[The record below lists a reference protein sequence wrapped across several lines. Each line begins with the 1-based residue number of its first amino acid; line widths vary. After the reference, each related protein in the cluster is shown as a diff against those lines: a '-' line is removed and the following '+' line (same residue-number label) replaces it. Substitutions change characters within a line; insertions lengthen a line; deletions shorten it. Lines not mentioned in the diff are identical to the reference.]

1 MKNIERMQGIFRNI
15 LTVIG
20 NRNEYQPCEDG
31 LAYLMKMKAEYVSKN
46 ELHENVQDLI
56 SVSGNVMRYAV
67 QNENY
72 ALAEKM
78 RELIFKMYVFDAQDW
93 FDSFMI
99 ALEYDRK
106 PRERFYIPRKKILK
120 GHVETLQK
128 LADGDIQELFLS
140 QPPRTGKLL
149 ADSTPI
155 LTTQGWKK
163 HGDLRV
169 GDYVFSPDGKPTK
182 VIHVYPKNHTT
193 HTVRFTDGTEIK
205 CHFRHEW
212 KVFDHVN
219 QRIVLRETQDLI
231 GSVKSGERN
240 RYYLLPKEPLKG
252 VKVNL
257 KVKPYTLGAW
267 LGDGTNRA
275 PSITGDKKDYAIV
288 ERIQKD
294 GYKLRHTWINNFT
307 GAYTYNFD
315 MRTDLQKYDFCHSRK
330 KCVKKIPEEY
340 LYAPIEDRLE
350 LLAGLLDTDGTLV
363 KKEHRYKF
371 TTADEE
377 LKNSF
382 ISLIATFGWRTS
394 VSECKPRT
402 STSGI
407 VGKHTYYVISF
418 NPTMHIPCVLERKQL
433 FKFSRQRML
442 AIESIYESEPE
453 QGNCIMVERDGMY
466 LAGETLKPT
475 HNTTLIIFFIVW
487 LMGKYPQFP
496 NLYVSYSAILTGKFY
511 DGVQEILQDPHTYN
525 WQKIFPDRILPNTNN
540 GLSNAKDQTLSVD
553 TKRHYPT
560 LTCRSLY
567 GTLNGACDVEGG
579 ILISDDL
586 LSGIEEAL
594 NPDRLETAWGKVD
607 NNMLSRAKQSTR
619 ILWIGTRWS
628 TKDPIGRRMEL
639 LKTND
644 KFKNH
649 KWADISI
656 PALDENDESNFEYD
670 YGVGF
675 STETYQQKRASFE
688 QNGDIESWLA
698 QYQQQPIDR
707 EGTVFNP
714 NDMHFFDG
722 SLPDLPCD
730 WAFTTIDPA
739 FGGGDFVAAPIC
751 KAYGDKVYVVDV
763 IYTNED
769 KTISQPT
776 IAAKAKEHGLTTLRV
791 EANKTLESYVEG
803 IEEELSKLNYKCNV
817 EMVSAPT
824 LVAKNIRIY
833 EKKAD
838 IIQHFVFLES
848 GKRSKDYEQFMQ
860 NVFSFKANG
869 KNKHDDAPDSLAM
882 ASNMYQEI
890 LIPTVEIF
898 DRLF

>member
-1 MKNIERMQGIFRNI
+1 MCSSLFLFYKGDNMEIMNKTDRMQGIFRNI

-20 NRNEYQPCEDG
+20 NNNEYQPCEDG
-31 LAYLMKMKAEYVSKN
+31 LAYLMKMKDEGVSKN
-46 ELHENVQDLI
+46 ELHENVLDLI
-56 SVSGNVMRYAV
+56 AVSGNVMRYAV
-67 QNENY
+67 KQEDFN
-72 ALAEKM
+72 LAEKL

-140 QPPRTGKLL
+140 QPPRSGK
-149 ADSTPI
+149 
-155 LTTQGWKK
+155 
-163 HGDLRV
+163 
-169 GDYVFSPDGKPTK
+169 
-182 VIHVYPKNHTT
+182 
-193 HTVRFTDGTEIK
+193 
-205 CHFRHEW
+205 
-212 KVFDHVN
+212 
-219 QRIVLRETQDLI
+219 
-231 GSVKSGERN
+231 
-240 RYYLLPKEPLKG
+240 
-252 VKVNL
+252 
-257 KVKPYTLGAW
+257 
-267 LGDGTNRA
+267 
-275 PSITGDKKDYAIV
+275 
-288 ERIQKD
+288 
-294 GYKLRHTWINNFT
+294 
-307 GAYTYNFD
+307 
-315 MRTDLQKYDFCHSRK
+315 
-330 KCVKKIPEEY
+330 
-340 LYAPIEDRLE
+340 
-350 LLAGLLDTDGTLV
+350 
-363 KKEHRYKF
+363 
-371 TTADEE
+371 
-377 LKNSF
+377 
-382 ISLIATFGWRTS
+382 
-394 VSECKPRT
+394 
-402 STSGI
+402 
-407 VGKHTYYVISF
+407 
-418 NPTMHIPCVLERKQL
+418 
-433 FKFSRQRML
+433 
-442 AIESIYESEPE
+442 
-453 QGNCIMVERDGMY
+453 
-466 LAGETLKPT
+466 
-475 HNTTLIIFFIVW
+475 TTLIIFFITW

-675 STETYQQKRASFE
+675 STEAYQQKRASFE

-714 NDMHFFDG
+714 NDMQFFDG
-722 SLPDLPCD
+722 TLPNLPCD
-730 WAFTTIDPA
+730 WAFTTVDPA
-739 FGGGDFVAAPIC
+739 FGGGDFVAGPLC

-776 IAAKAKEHGLTTLRV
+776 IARKARDNEITTLRV

-803 IEEELSKLNYKCNV
+803 IEEELSKLNYRCNV

-833 EKKAD
+833 EKKSD
-838 IIQHFVFLES
+838 IINHFVFLES
-848 GKRSKDYEQFMQ
+848 GKRSKEYEQFMQ

-898 DRLF
+898 DRPF